1 MGVVP
6 GRDPRAQPRPQA
18 VAGLPHGLLGPD
30 QPPHLCCGS
39 VPSQEVAPRAWPNCL
54 ASLCCAFL
62 VCKRG
67 IILYLS
73 GGVKLLGCW
82 GIRQVPSKWPCFCL
96 GLSTPLQPDEPGWG
110 PCVGLVGALAQ
121 ASEETP
127 FLAG

>member
-1 MGVVP
+1 MGVAP
-6 GRDPRAQPRPQA
+6 GRDPRAQPWPQA

-39 VPSQEVAPRAWPNCL
+39 VPSQEVAPRACNW

-73 GGVKLLGCW
+73 GGVKLLECS
-82 GIRQVPSKWPCFCL
+82 GICQVPSKWPWFRL
-96 GLSTPLQPDEPGWG
+96 GLSTLLQPDEPGG
-110 PCVGLVGALAQ
+110 GSAQ